1 MSLKRMRIFL
11 FLIALLALA
20 IGTVATPRADAQG
33 LPPTGAAAPVKTPDP
48 SIRFAHDVVFAL
60 ALGSDPATD
69 ARIAVALAARLKAK
83 ARTEHGLPVKNA
95 WIVPEGNWALGDYL
109 QQCAQDPHTRGAFI
123 VLPPSSGVATDN
135 WIVLL
140 QNTTTVTFSVMVAQC
155 DHNGAPPV
163 ADGVAGP
170 PPSVPTPRPGDN
182 ASVVWASEPATGKF
196 GRSQV
201 EIFPLAVL
209 TSIYLAFAPQ
219 RTYQTTTTV
228 AYPVPNPLP
237 SNGARSNVQT
247 LNGTVL
253 DGQGSGAVQNNVL
266 GAFSGNGL
274 GSTIGA
280 AANPDFHT
288 VHAADDAIGHL
299 LTQQLDVYCLDP
311 KVSVARDFCSW

>member
-1 MSLKRMRIFL
+1 MRAILL
-11 FLIALLALA
+11 FIALISVVAGA
-20 IGTVATPRADAQG
+20 AGTPHADAQVPAAPG
-33 LPPTGAAAPVKTPDP
+33 AAPVKTPDP

-69 ARIAVALAARLKAK
+69 ARIAVTLAARLKAK

-95 WIVPEGNWALGDYL
+95 WIVPEGSWTLGDYL

-155 DHNGAPPV
+155 DHAGAPPV

-170 PPSVPTPRPGDN
+170 PPTAPTARPGDN

-237 SNGARSNVQT
+237 SNGARTNIQT

-299 LTQQLDVYCLDP
+299 LAEQLDVYCLDP
-311 KVSVARDFCSW
+311 KVSVPRDFCSW

>member
-1 MSLKRMRIFL
+1 MRLKRLRIFL
-11 FLIALLALA
+11 FLIAL
-20 IGTVATPRADAQG
+20 VAMVAGGVGTPRANAQG
-33 LPPTGAAAPVKTPDP
+33 VPGPGVAAPGKTPDP
-48 SIRFAHDVVFAL
+48 SIRFAHDVVFAM
-60 ALGSDPATD
+60 ALGSEPSTD

-95 WIVPEGNWALGDYL
+95 WIVPEGNWTLADYL
-109 QQCAQDPHTRGAFI
+109 QQCAQDAHTRGAFI

-140 QNTTTVTFSVMVAQC
+140 ENTTTVTFSVMVAQC
-155 DHNGAPPV
+155 DHSGAPA
-163 ADGVAGP
+163 ADGVASP
-170 PPSVPTPRPGDN
+170 ITSSPTPRPGDN
-182 ASVVWASEPATGKF
+182 ASVVWASEPTTGKF

-228 AYPVPNPLP
+228 AYPVPNPIP
-237 SNGARSNVQT
+237 SGGARSNVQT
-247 LNGTVL
+247 LNGSVL
-253 DGQGSGAVQNNVL
+253 DGQGSGTVQNNVL

-299 LTQQLDVYCLDP
+299 LSEQLDVYCQDP

>member
-1 MSLKRMRIFL
+1 MRAILL
-11 FLIALLALA
+11 FIALISVVAGA
-20 IGTVATPRADAQG
+20 AGTPHADAQV
-33 LPPTGAAAPVKTPDP
+33 PAAPAAAPAAAPVKTPDP

-83 ARTEHGLPVKNA
+83 ARTDHGLPVKNA
-95 WIVPEGNWALGDYL
+95 WIVPQGNWTLGDYL
-109 QQCAQDPHTRGAFI
+109 QQCAQDAHTRGAFI

-155 DHNGAPPV
+155 DHSGSPPV

-170 PPSVPTPRPGDN
+170 PPSSPTPRPGDN

-209 TSIYLAFAPQ
+209 TSMYLAFAPQ
-219 RTYQTTTTV
+219 RTYQTTTNV

-237 SNGARSNVQT
+237 SNGARSSVQT
-247 LNGTVL
+247 LDGTVL
-253 DGQGSGAVQNNVL
+253 NGQSSGVVQSNVL

-299 LTQQLDVYCLDP
+299 LAEQLDVYCLDP
-311 KVSVARDFCSW
+311 KVSVARAFCSW